1 LVKAP
6 LAYLLVYRIG
16 PSFCCRPPRKHR
28 LGAELWRTRPAVPNI
43 PFKTKERATT
53 FFAKGKEKN
62 STDIAP
68 KNPNQAIVSIDN
80 DDFPL
85 PILLVKRKGKWY
97 FDTKAGR
104 QEILSRR
111 IGASELT
118 SLRCIAALWKHKRS
132 TLRKS
137 MMIRRSMS
145 TLNETT
151 PRFEV
156 KAPAKAPNVV
166 MVLLDDV
173 GFAVSSAFGG
183 PINMPT
189 LNGNEF
195 GDNLPNGARL

>member
-1 LVKAP
+1 MASLRRLGPLPPFPRSLVKAP

-28 LGAELWRTRPAVPNI
+28 LGAELWRTRPVVPNI
-43 PFKTKERATT
+43 PFKTKERATR

-85 PILLVKRKGKWY
+85 PILLVKRKGKRY

-104 QEILSRR
+104 QEILSWR

-118 SLRCIAALWKHKRS
+118 PLRCVAALWKRPLQRS
-132 TLRKS
+132 PAESQPTQ
-137 MMIRRSMS
+137 S
-145 TLNETT
+145 TASQ
-151 PRFEV
+151 R
-156 KAPAKAPNVV
+156 
-166 MVLLDDV
+166 
-173 GFAVSSAFGG
+173 
-183 PINMPT
+183 
-189 LNGNEF
+189 
-195 GDNLPNGARL
+195 

>member
-1 LVKAP
+1 MKAP

-53 FFAKGKEKN
+53 FFAKEKEKN

-68 KNPNQAIVSIDN
+68 KNPNQAIVSVDN

-104 QEILSRR
+104 QEILSWR

-118 SLRCIAALWKHKRS
+118 PLRCVAALWKRRFKDRQQNRSQLNQQQARGDVSNSKRVS
-132 TLRKS
+132 
-137 MMIRRSMS
+137 I
-145 TLNETT
+145 
-151 PRFEV
+151 
-156 KAPAKAPNVV
+156 APFH
-166 MVLLDDV
+166 LGEEL
-173 GFAVSSAFGG
+173 
-183 PINMPT
+183 
-189 LNGNEF
+189 
-195 GDNLPNGARL
+195 